1 MLKFTLLLLLPFSLA
16 AQSAFDVIPLGIRG
30 GLDESNLSAY
40 LIAPAGSKKFICADA
55 GTVRYG
61 IDRAIALKSLKAT
74 ESEVLKNYI
83 RAYLVSH
90 GHLDHLSGLIINS
103 PDDTSKSIYAM
114 PYVIDV
120 LRNKYFSW
128 ESWANFAD
136 QGEKPA
142 LGKYHYQSLESGTQV
157 AIANTDLKVSAFELA
172 HSSPYKSTAFLLEH
186 DDKYLLY
193 LGDTG
198 ADRVEKSDKLAQ
210 LWQAVA
216 ALVKAK
222 KLRAIFIEVSYANDQ
237 PETQLF
243 GHLTP
248 KLLQEE
254 LAALAASVGKPAMA
268 GLKVVITHIKPAS
281 GIESR
286 IKAELAKSNV
296 FGVKFVFPEQGK
308 RLSF

>member
-1 MLKFTLLLLLPFSLA
+1 MLKFILFLLLPFSVA

-40 LIAPAGSKKFICADA
+40 MIAAAGSKKFVCADA

-61 IDRAIALKSLKAT
+61 IDRAIALKSLQAS
-74 ESEVLKNYI
+74 ESKVLRNYI
-83 RAYLVSH
+83 KGYLVSH

-103 PDDTSKSIYAM
+103 PDDTSKNIYAM

-120 LRNKYFSW
+120 LKSKYFSW

-142 LGKYHYQSLESGTQV
+142 LGKYHYEALEAGRKTE
-157 AIANTDLKVSAFELA
+157 IANTDLDVSAFELA

-186 DDKYLLY
+186 QDKFLLY

-216 ALVKAK
+216 ELVKTK
-222 KLRAIFIEVSYANDQ
+222 KLRALFIEVSYNNDQ

-254 LAALAASVGKPAMA
+254 LAVLAKLTGKPAMA
-268 GLKVVITHIKPAS
+268 GLKVVITHIKPAR
-281 GIESR
+281 GVEAR
-286 IKAELAKSNV
+286 IKAELNKANV